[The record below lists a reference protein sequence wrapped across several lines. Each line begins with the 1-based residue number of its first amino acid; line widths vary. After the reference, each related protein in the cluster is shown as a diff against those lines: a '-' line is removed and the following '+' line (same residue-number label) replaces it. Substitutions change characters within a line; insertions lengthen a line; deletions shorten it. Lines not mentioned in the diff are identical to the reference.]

1 MKDLALVNAYL
12 FRMLH
17 AFVRHLVKALVI
29 YDHIHEKKGIL
40 KLYSRDTMPL
50 KSIIHVLHILMTL
63 SI

>member
-12 FRMLH
+12 YRMLH
-17 AFVRHLVKALVI
+17 AFVRYLVKALVI

-40 KLYSRDTMPL
+40 KLYSRDTIPL
-50 KSIIHVLHILMTL
+50 KRHYLCFTLMLL